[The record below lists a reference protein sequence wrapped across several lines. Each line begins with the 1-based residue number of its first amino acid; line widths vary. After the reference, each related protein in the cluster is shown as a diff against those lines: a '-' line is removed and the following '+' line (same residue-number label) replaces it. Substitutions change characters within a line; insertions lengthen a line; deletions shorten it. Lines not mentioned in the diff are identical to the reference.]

1 MENQKVMEAAY
12 NFTDAVIENKEY
24 TIEKS
29 HYLER
34 SYIINVSHGTLRT
47 SIAAF
52 VAPQGI
58 FSEKLPIHFA
68 HQQQLVVECLKYDSE
83 LQAAEQREK
92 ELKEEFEAWRANNGK

>member
-29 HYLER
+29 AYVEGT
-34 SYIINVSHGTLRT
+34 YFINVSHGTLRT

-52 VAPQGI
+52 VISQNI
-58 FSEKLPIHFA
+58 FSEMLPIRFA
-68 HQQQLVVECLKYDSE
+68 HQWQLVLACLKYDSE
-83 LQAAEQREK
+83 LKEAEQREK
-92 ELKEEFEAWRANNGK
+92 ELKEEFEAWRKNNGK

>member
-29 HYLER
+29 AYIEG
-34 SYIINVSHGTLRT
+34 SYFINVSHGTLRT

-52 VAPQGI
+52 VVPQGI
-58 FSEKLPIHFA
+58 FSDMLPIRFA
-68 HQQQLVVECLKYDSE
+68 HQQQLVLEVQKFHE
-83 LQAAEQREK
+83 EQERKTRE
-92 ELKEEFEAWRANNGK
+92 EEQLKEQFNEWRKNNGK

>member
-29 HYLER
+29 AYVEGT
-34 SYIINVSHGTLRT
+34 YFINVSHGTLRT

-52 VAPQGI
+52 VISQNI
-58 FSEKLPIHFA
+58 FSEMLPIRFA
-68 HQQQLVVECLKYDSE
+68 HQRQLVLACLKYDSE
-83 LQAAEQREK
+83 LKAAEQREK
-92 ELKEEFEAWRANNGK
+92 ELEAEFEAWRAKNGK